1 MLLLAKESFDI
12 FILVLC
18 GRPSEMLRC
27 TVVLEQYRDSE
38 SQAMNIASMFS
49 VFFLMIFVN

>member
-1 MLLLAKESFDI
+1 VLLLAKESFDI